1 MRIIFAGTP
10 PFAAAHLEAL
20 LTQSEHKL
28 VAVYTQPDR
37 RSGRGKKLHASPVKQ
52 VAEQANIPVYQ
63 PLTLRNPD
71 EQKILGEL
79 NADVMIVAA
88 YGLILP
94 EAVLNLPRLGCINI
108 HASLLPR
115 WRGAAPIERAIIAG
129 DKETGIT
136 IMQMDIGLDT
146 GDMLLKESCAIAP
159 RETGDSLREKMI
171 TLGKPLLIK
180 AISAL
185 ADNTLTAEKQDDS
198 QSNYASKIEKHEAQI
213 NWADTAD
220 LIDAAIRAF
229 TSALACHTFLNEK
242 RIRIVDAA
250 AINKTGKQIASADA
264 GTIVE
269 VNKNAIAVRCNNV
282 NDSSGNNCL
291 EITKVQ
297 MPGSKAMDIGALL
310 NGRPEFFK
318 PGDCFSATDTRD

>member
-20 LTQSEHKL
+20 LTQGEHKV

-63 PLTLRNPD
+63 PLTLRNAD
-71 EQKILGEL
+71 EQQILGEL

-94 EAVLNLPRLGCINI
+94 EAVLNLPRLGCVNI

-129 DKETGIT
+129 DRETGIT
-136 IMQMDIGLDT
+136 IMQMDVGLDT

-159 RETGDSLREKMI
+159 IETGDSLREKMI
-171 TLGKPLLIK
+171 KLGKPLLIR
-180 AISAL
+180 ALSAL
-185 ADNTLTAEKQDDS
+185 ATTTLNAEKQDDS
-198 QSNYASKIEKHEAQI
+198 ESNYASKIEKNEAQI
-213 NWADTAD
+213 DWTDTAD
-220 LIDAAIRAF
+220 LIDATIRAF
-229 TSALACHTFLNEK
+229 TSALACHTFLNNQ
-242 RIRIVDAA
+242 RIRIVDAV
-250 AINKTGKQIASADA
+250 AINKPGKQIESTDA
-264 GTIVE
+264 GAIVE
-269 VNKNAIAVRCNNV
+269 VNKNAIVVRCNNI
-282 NDSSGNNCL
+282 SSSNNNCL

-297 MPGSKAMDIGALL
+297 IPGSKAMDITALL
-310 NGRPEFFK
+310 NGRPAFFK
-318 PGDCFSATDTRD
+318 PGDCFSATDTCD